1 MSAADGKPAAE
12 AQAPSGA
19 EAERHLKHHDIT
31 GEGHI
36 VCHGTLKPNHDVLD
50 HQRHRMS
57 VRRTHKSICAHR
69 AEAAL
74 MAVKILASIA

>member
-12 AQAPSGA
+12 AQAPPGA

-36 VCHGTLKPNHDVLD
+36 VCHGTLKPVGIE
-50 HQRHRMS
+50 
-57 VRRTHKSICAHR
+57 VRRAQP
-69 AEAAL
+69 
-74 MAVKILASIA
+74 